1 MKIDRQ
7 QIVATAL
14 DVLNDVGIDRLT
26 TRLIADRLGVQQPAL
41 YWNFKNK
48 RLLLDAMNGEIL
60 ARGHRNRTP
69 LSGEPWQAF
78 IRRNARS
85 FRSALLAY
93 RDAARVH
100 AGTEGDPEDVDH
112 FEAQLAFLVAA
123 GLPVADALR
132 LQIAIGRYC
141 VGCVIEQQ
149 GELASPPDKAALDRT
164 VKDHPLLSAAITMYR
179 DGGHDA
185 LFDSGLDLFIAGA
198 EARLRH
204 AAPNSTRSG

>member
-41 YWNFKNK
+41 YWHFKNK
-48 RLLLDAMNGEIL
+48 RMLLDAMNGEIL
-60 ARGHRNRTP
+60 TRGHRDRTP
-69 LSGEPWQAF
+69 RSGEPWQTF
-78 IRRNARS
+78 IRRNAHS

-112 FEAQLAFLVAA
+112 FEAQLTFLVAA
-123 GLPVADALR
+123 GMKVESALK
-132 LQIAIGRYC
+132 LQIAIGRYI
-141 VGCVIEQQ
+141 VGCVMEQQ
-149 GELASPPDKAALDRT
+149 AELASPPDKDSLDRA
-164 VKDHPLLSAAITMYR
+164 VKGHPLLSIAIAAYR
-179 DGGHDA
+179 DGGHEE
-185 LFDSGLDLFIAGA
+185 LFEAGLDLLIAGA
-198 EARLRH
+198 EAKLLV
-204 AAPNSTRSG
+204 SS